1 MNTRAC
7 LHPTLAALFR
17 KLDDEDIAWC
27 LLRGEEDLA
36 APEGDVDI
44 LVAPADLAR
53 LRRLVAAVGFAPVP
67 AWGYGSHTFFV
78 SYDASGDLWIKLD
91 VVTELA
97 FGPDYALATRAEA
110 ETLERRRRVE
120 GLPVLSDDDAF
131 WTLLL
136 HRLLDKGDV
145 GPRDAARLPKLAEGA
160 RTDTMLA
167 RTVASLCPPGWGAR
181 AIVAAASRAEWSSL
195 TALGPPLAAA
205 WRERRRRETRRRTVT
220 NRSRRYAGKV
230 LRWSRRRGLRV
241 ALLAPDGAGKTTL
254 TKGVEGAFY
263 FPVRSINMGLYP
275 VARPRG
281 RRHLP
286 GTGFAGQL
294 LRQWAGWL
302 QGAYYQRRGRLVL
315 FDRYAYD
322 ALLPTRFRYSR
333 LGRARRWLLAHA
345 CPAPELVVMLDAPGD
360 VLYAR
365 KGEKNAALLET
376 QRRAYRGLL
385 SRLPRAVIVDASR
398 EAEEVRPEVTA
409 IIWREYARR
418 WGSRYVNQGKD
429 RACGS

>member
-1 MNTRAC
+1 MKTRAR
-7 LHPTLAALFR
+7 LHPTLAALFGA
-17 KLDDEDIAWC
+17 LDDEDLFWC
-27 LLRGEEDLA
+27 LLRGEADLA
-36 APEGDVDI
+36 LPEGDVDL
-44 LVAPADLAR
+44 LVAPAHLPHV
-53 LRRLVAAVGFAPVP
+53 RRLAAEVGFAPVP
-67 AWGYGSHTFFV
+67 AWGYGSHAFFV
-78 SYDASGDLWIKLD
+78 SYDASGDLWLKLD

-97 FGPDYALATRAEA
+97 FGSDYALATGAEG
-110 ETLERRRRVE
+110 ECLERRRRVD
-120 GLPVLSDDDAF
+120 GLPVLSEDDAF

-145 GPRDAARLPKLAEGA
+145 GSRDAARLPALAEGA
-160 RTDTMLA
+160 RTDSTLA
-167 RTVASLCPPGWGAR
+167 RTVESLCPPGWSAGAV
-181 AIVAAASRAEWSSL
+181 VAAASRGEWGSL

-205 WRERRRRETRRRTVT
+205 WRQGRRREARRRAIA
-220 NRSRRYAGKV
+220 NRAQRWSGKA

-241 ALLAPDGAGKTTL
+241 AVLAPDGAGKSTL
-254 TKGVEGAFY
+254 TKGVEEAFY
-263 FPVRSINMGLYP
+263 FPVRSINMGLYQVP
-275 VARPRG
+275 RPRG

-286 GTGFAGQL
+286 GLGLAGQL
-294 LRQWAGWL
+294 SRQWAGWL
-302 QGAYYQRRGRLVL
+302 QGAYHQRRGRLVL

-322 ALLPTRFRYSR
+322 ALLPTRFQYNR

-360 VLYAR
+360 VLYER
-365 KGEKNAALLET
+365 KGEKTAALLER

-409 IIWREYARR
+409 IIWREYVRR
-418 WGSRYVNQGKD
+418 WSGRYVNQRED